1 MIAEKTPI
9 ILKDPN
15 MKEKIIPKRVDIN
28 NLLSRVREEE
38 KKSAH
43 KALVF
48 SGLMG
53 ALILFVGLLLSF

>member
-43 KALVF
+43 KVHF
-48 SGLMG
+48 YE
-53 ALILFVGLLLSF
+53 